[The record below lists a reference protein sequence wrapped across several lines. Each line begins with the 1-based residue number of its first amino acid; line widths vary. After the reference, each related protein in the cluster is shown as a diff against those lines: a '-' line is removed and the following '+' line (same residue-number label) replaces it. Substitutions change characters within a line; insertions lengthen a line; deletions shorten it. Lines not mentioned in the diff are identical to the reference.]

1 MSSRHERR
9 KAAAASRKKLA
20 KLNMATLDQH
30 LNDVLRRVRAEFERT
45 GEIDPG
51 FECMADGESFHI
63 PANWPDGSAKPA
75 ACAVLRDSFRRR
87 GVNRYIFTSEA
98 WVGRTPGFAP
108 ADDPERGEL
117 VQVIAVE
124 RNGPR
129 RYASAW
135 IKRSGETAMLG
146 PWEVSADAPQGWLFE
161 LLEEG
166 HSDRAPKEEPLVPR
180 LSARDFPNLM
190 GEDPTSGT
198 EFRES
203 FEIYDQLGDLLE
215 DPIQNVK
222 SDPVGTLMALESELR
237 SIAQNNGTPKGI
249 RGVALFLKDHP
260 DKFPMFPTVRDS
272 VPSIEH
278 VRRCRVSLQRFIC
291 EKRKAGSANSAL
303 ITAFINMY
311 MHLGSQIIG
320 ALGLA
325 ERIEA
330 WDPEHQA
337 KLRQVGLRSSYELDD
352 EEGHV
357 FLAISADRYPVGV
370 IGRRN
375 TMGELFVSNIVIC
388 PHDDFPAA
396 VDDMKQKG
404 FELIL
409 EAEAEELLCRLERVK
424 GIALR
429 TDKSKEIWKVE
440 NWGKDKW
447 VEQTMAELGFAKA
460 MNVQYVPDPTNL
472 NGVVVGYRVRCAPN
486 GLVLVPSDCD
496 EDIFVAVRVEA
507 RKRAAFVL
515 GWLRGSEG
523 KLPQFYQKN
532 CWVIPPEA
540 LHAMEKLPGKERLRA
555 MPQYSE
561 PNLNDLPTN
570 GD

>member
-1 MSSRHERR
+1 MSNRRERR
-9 KAAAASRKKLA
+9 KAAATSRKKLA
-20 KLNMATLDQH
+20 KLNTATLDQH
-30 LNDVLRRVRAEFERT
+30 LQDLLRRVRAEFERT
-45 GEIDPG
+45 GGVDSG
-51 FECMADGESFHI
+51 FECVADGESFHI
-63 PANWPDGSAKPA
+63 PVHWPDHSAKAA

-98 WVGRTPGFAP
+98 WVRRTPGCAP
-108 ADDPERGEL
+108 ADDPDRSES

-129 RYASAW
+129 RHAW
-135 IKRSGETAMLG
+135 AEIKRDGETAMLG
-146 PWEVSADAPQGWLFE
+146 PWAVSADAPPSWLAE
-161 LLEEG
+161 LMEEG
-166 HSDRAPKEEPLVPR
+166 HSDRVPKEEPPVPR

-190 GEDPTSGT
+190 GEDPTSGS

-203 FEIYDQLGDLLE
+203 FEIYDQLESLLE

-249 RGVALFLKDHP
+249 RGIALFLKDHP

-278 VRRCRVSLQRFIC
+278 VRHCRVTLQRFIC
-291 EKRKAGSANSAL
+291 EKRKAGSAHSAL

-330 WDPEHQA
+330 WDPEYQA

-375 TMGELFVSNIVIC
+375 TIGELFVSRIVVC

-396 VDDMKQKG
+396 VDDTKQKG
-404 FELIL
+404 IGLIL
-409 EAEAEELLCRLERVK
+409 GAEAEELLCRLERAK
-424 GIALR
+424 GIAPR

-440 NWGKDKW
+440 NWGQDQW
-447 VEQTMAELGFAKA
+447 VEQTLAEFVFAKA
-460 MNVQYVPDPTNL
+460 MKVQYVPDPKNL
-472 NGVVVGYRVRCAPN
+472 NGIVAGYRVRCAPN
-486 GLVLVPSDCD
+486 GLVLVPSDSD
-496 EDIFVAVRVEA
+496 EDIFVAIRIDITK
-507 RKRAAFVL
+507 KRGGVL

-540 LHAMEKLPGKERLRA
+540 LHAMENLPGKERLRA
-555 MPQYSE
+555 MPPYQT
-561 PNLNDLPTN
+561 PNLNDLPAD